1 MGNFQ
6 SSPVWNLLQI
16 IAPYLEECS
25 EEEIEESVAQK
36 KRNRHRNRGYAL
48 EEVDYLSDSTFYQCF
63 E

>member
-25 EEEIEESVAQK
+25 EEEIEESVTQT
-36 KRNRHRNRGYAL
+36 KRNRLHRGYAL
-48 EEVDYLSDSTFYQCF
+48 EEVDYLSNVSN